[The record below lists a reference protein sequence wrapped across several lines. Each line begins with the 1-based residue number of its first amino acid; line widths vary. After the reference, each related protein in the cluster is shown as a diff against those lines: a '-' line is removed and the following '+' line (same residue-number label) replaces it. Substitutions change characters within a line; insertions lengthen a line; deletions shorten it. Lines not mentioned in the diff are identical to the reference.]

1 MAGST
6 TVFNVAGVV
15 TGLAD
20 ADLAQFIRVKITATG
35 YAVAAKADRA
45 DGITQE
51 AIASGAYGSI
61 KLLSGADVN
70 FGTAS
75 GATIAAGVKVY
86 STSAGELSS
95 TKATGSFE
103 EGVSITA
110 AGADE
115 IFEWRYKPSSVA
127 ES

>member
-1 MAGST
+1 MGST
-6 TVFNVAGVV
+6 TVFDIAGVV

-20 ADLAQFIRVKITATG
+20 AALAQFIRVKITSTG
-35 YAVAAKADRA
+35 YAVAIADDRA
-45 DGITQE
+45 DGITQT
-51 AIASGAYGSI
+51 AIANGEYGPI
-61 KLLSGADVN
+61 KLLSGADTN

-86 STSAGELSS
+86 STAAGELSS
-95 TKATGSFE
+95 TGATGSFE